1 MLIMEN
7 TVENDGKTIGI
18 IAYITLIGWVV
29 AFIMNSSKKNEYAN
43 FHLRQMFWLVLLS
56 IAISVLTMA
65 VNLGLFGTIL
75 SVLLLVLWVVGFVG
89 AIQGEKKLIPIIGE
103 NFQEWFQFIK

>member
-1 MLIMEN
+1 MEN

-43 FHLRQMFWLVLLS
+43 FHLRQMFGLVLLS

-75 SVLLLVLWVVGFVG
+75 SVLLLVLWVIGFVG

-103 NFQEWFQFIK
+103 NFQEWFKFIK

>member
-1 MLIMEN
+1 MEN

-43 FHLRQMFWLVLLS
+43 FHLRQMFGLVLLS

-75 SVLLLVLWVVGFVG
+75 SVLLLVLWVIGFIG

-103 NFQEWFQFIK
+103 NFQEWFKFIK

>member
-43 FHLRQMFWLVLLS
+43 FHLRQMFGLVLLS

>member
-1 MLIMEN
+1 MEN

-43 FHLRQMFWLVLLS
+43 FHLRQMFGLVLLS